1 MKITTTFCLKDCTNC
16 QTFWLLFLLKLFC
29 PKKKKIPK
37 NPCTFGNFLSI
48 KHIKSV
54 MHFPNNCYD
63 CNKMFVD
70 FSHSLPYIEV
80 FRDIPLSSRV
90 WSPSRPYSTYH
101 VKLTQTT
108 LDLLNQK
115 LTKELKVTIH
125 ILILSVEK
133 RGSFR
138 CKRSLKKISSKFKIF
153 CVWCFKCLAYPVT
166 LYQICLYLEP
176 LIIWYKVYMY
186 CTILNFQ
193 KYYLKFWN
201 SEINNCCHMLYI
213 FKPCREYWILI

>member
-1 MKITTTFCLKDCTNC
+1 MLERLYKLPNILAA
-16 QTFWLLFLLKLFC
+16 LFIEIFMSE
-29 PKKKKIPK
+29 KKIQK

-54 MHFPNNCYD
+54 MHFQNNCYD

-101 VKLTQTT
+101 IKLTQTT

-133 RGSFR
+133 SRIKYGQ
-138 CKRSLKKISSKFKIF
+138 
-153 CVWCFKCLAYPVT
+153 VM
-166 LYQICLYLEP
+166 YL
-176 LIIWYKVYMY
+176 LGR
-186 CTILNFQ
+186 
-193 KYYLKFWN
+193 
-201 SEINNCCHMLYI
+201 H
-213 FKPCREYWILI
+213 RR